1 MWKKLEVKQQDMWK
15 VFCSSNSSSWLSKDV
30 ETKNMRENKAV
41 SERATDKQVHINLL
55 YELQF
60 AVEKGS
66 IT

>member
-1 MWKKLEVKQQDMWK
+1 
-15 VFCSSNSSSWLSKDV
+15 
-30 ETKNMRENKAV
+30 MRENKAV
-41 SERATDKQVHINLL
+41 SERATDKQVNINLL